1 MQNQGKQLIY
11 KLLPELHFKNNIDY
25 YIKLSL
31 FVKQPFAKKY
41 YNNKKAL
48 TITISFLKR
57 KMQMIVFLY
66 WYSLVKLAAVALYS
80 CISMY
85 YLIFVTSQ

>member
-31 FVKQPFAKKY
+31 FVKQPFAKKLLQQQESVNY
-41 YNNKKAL
+41 FY
-48 TITISFLKR
+48 
-57 KMQMIVFLY
+57 M
-66 WYSLVKLAAVALYS
+66 
-80 CISMY
+80 
-85 YLIFVTSQ
+85 TSYQ